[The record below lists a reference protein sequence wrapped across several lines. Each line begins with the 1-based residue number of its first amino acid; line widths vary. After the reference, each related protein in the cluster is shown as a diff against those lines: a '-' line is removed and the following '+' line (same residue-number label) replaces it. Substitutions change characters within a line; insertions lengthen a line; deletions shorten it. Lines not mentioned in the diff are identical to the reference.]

1 MNRLPAI
8 AVGLLAAAALPA
20 QEPAWSVYGP
30 AGFDYL
36 WICPF
41 GDFNGDGQSD
51 VLVALIVHSVPNLSW
66 PHQSLPHIGIRSG
79 ADGSMFWQ
87 EQIYFTRLHQGGD
100 FDGDGINEFLI
111 MQFTAAYGPGWVLL
125 NGLQVYSPAKKQ
137 VLWTV
142 FGPHATQYAF
152 DSLGNL
158 DTDGDGKPNVVTIS
172 RGRFVAGIWSLGY
185 VYVYDWR
192 GQELYRVD
200 MTALGFEPLSLGA
213 MGDLDGDGAD
223 DFLVGCGDPP
233 LMRGTVHVLSGRT
246 GAILLTAHG
255 LQAGDKT
262 CDKVRSVGDVDG
274 DGVEDFA
281 GFPWWSAWRDSS
293 LVWSGATGAVI
304 HAIATW
310 PEAVITTEDFDRDG
324 IRDILS
330 TTRYG
335 VSPPQVYG
343 ITFVHSGRD
352 ATELWRV
359 QNFYGSGTSS
369 WWATSAASLGVPP
382 NGGYPRIAWC
392 ESDHYPWPNHL
403 PWAQGRV
410 RAFDT
415 VRLGQGPLLGR
426 PCSSTGT
433 YPMIGARSTSSGARV
448 TIARGPSGAYAW
460 LNLALGNPV
469 QHAGVALPMALDP
482 FGLIGCMLRVGPEV
496 SVFRQLGTTGID
508 RGYAAVDLPVQLA
521 ATLGTIAQAQ
531 WLVYDPQTGAYG
543 ATEQHQLRLQ

>member
-30 AGFDYL
+30 ANHQHDRVTS
-36 WICPF
+36 F
-41 GDFNGDGQSD
+41 GDFNGDGHND
-51 VLVALIVHSVPNLSW
+51 VLVANRVYSIPYHF
-66 PHQSLPHIGIRSG
+66 LPHIGILSG
-79 ADGSMFWQ
+79 LDGSWLWQ
-87 EQIYFTRLHQGGD
+87 EQMISTSLHQAGD

-111 MQFTAAYGPGWVLL
+111 MLFTMAYGPGGVLL
-125 NGLQVYSPAKKQ
+125 NGIQVYSPAKKQ

-152 DSLGNL
+152 DSLGNV

-172 RGRFVAGIWSLGY
+172 RGRYVAGIWSLGY
-185 VYVYDWR
+185 VHVYDWR

-262 CDKVRSVGDVDG
+262 CDLVCSVGDVDG
-274 DGVEDFA
+274 DGIEDFA
-281 GFPWWSAWRDSS
+281 GFPWWSAWRAIS

-304 HAIATW
+304 HSISLW

-324 IRDILS
+324 VRDILFA
-330 TTRYG
+330 TKQP

-343 ITFVHSGRD
+343 FTSAYSGRD

-359 QNFYGSGTSS
+359 QNFHGSGTFYWASS
-369 WWATSAASLGVPP
+369 VASFGVPP
-382 NGGYPRIAWC
+382 NGGYPRIAWV
-392 ESDHYPWPNHL
+392 EHDYYPWPNHL

-543 ATEQHQLRLQ
+543 ATEQHQLQLQ